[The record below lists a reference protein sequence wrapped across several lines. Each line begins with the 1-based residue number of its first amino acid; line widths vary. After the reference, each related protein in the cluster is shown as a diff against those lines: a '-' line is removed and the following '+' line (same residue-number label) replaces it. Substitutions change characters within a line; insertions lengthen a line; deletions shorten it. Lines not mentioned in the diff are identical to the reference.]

1 MPSGTIRRIEVPLKK
16 KSRFS
21 IIRWISLF
29 MIVLAVILLMV
40 SLVRYSRIRS
50 NFPAGMTI
58 ANVPVG
64 GLNPQEATDRLLQV
78 YASALEL
85 RSGETVIQVKPSS
98 LGFELDMENM
108 MAAADLERVA
118 EPFWRGFWDFLWGRS
133 RNTVNIPL
141 RSVVDEDSMRKYL
154 SSEIAIRFDQP
165 SAAPVPIPGRTDFPS
180 GQPGLTLNI
189 DQAVTDLSAAL
200 DSPTNRVVFMV
211 YGEDAAPRPT
221 IQNLEILLK
230 QNIKLSGYEGL
241 IEIYMKDLQT
251 NQTIHFAYMADEGST
266 IEPNMPFSA
275 MSTLKIPVMV
285 SAFRRL
291 GEDVSP
297 TIMTLMA
304 EMIDKSD
311 NDSTDTLAMTVLDKN
326 LAPLLVTEDM
336 KSLGLVNT
344 FWAGYFYLGAALL
357 RDFETPANQ
366 RPDVITNP
374 ERYDQT
380 TPADLGMLLEDIY
393 QCSQTGGGAL
403 VAVFPGEITQSECQ
417 QMIGLLAANKIGVLI
432 EAGVPSD
439 AQVAHKHGWAPDPTD
454 GVMHTMADAALVFS
468 PGGDY
473 VLVVFLYDP
482 VQILFDDDN
491 MMVAQISQAIYYY
504 FNGNTQ

>member
-1 MPSGTIRRIEVPLKK
+1 MKK
-16 KSRFS
+16 KSGFS
-21 IIRWISLF
+21 IIRWVSLF

-50 NFPAGMTI
+50 NFPVGMTI
-58 ANVPVG
+58 ASVPVG
-64 GLNPQEATDRLLQV
+64 GLDTQEATDRLLQV

-98 LGFELDMENM
+98 LGFALDMEDM
-108 MAAADLERVA
+108 MAAADLQRVA
-118 EPFWRGFWDFLWGRS
+118 EPFWQGFWDFLWGRS
-133 RNTVNIPL
+133 RNTIDIPL
-141 RSVVDEDSMRKYL
+141 RSLIDEDSMRQYL
-154 SSEIAIRFDQP
+154 TNEVAARFDQP
-165 SAAPVPIPGRTDFPS
+165 SAAPVPIPGRTDFPE
-180 GQPGLTLNI
+180 GQPGLTLNA
-189 DQAVTDLSAAL
+189 DQAVTDISAAL
-200 DSPTNRVVFMV
+200 VSPTNRVVFLV

-266 IEPNMPFSA
+266 IDPNMPFSA
-275 MSTLKIPVMV
+275 LSTLKIPVMV
-285 SAFRRL
+285 SVFRRL
-291 GEDVSP
+291 SDSVSP
-297 TIMTLMA
+297 EVMKLLA
-304 EMIDKSD
+304 EMIDQSD
-311 NDSTDTLAMTVLDKN
+311 NASTDTLAATVIDRN
-326 LAPLLVTEDM
+326 LAPVLVTDDM

-344 FWAGYFYLGAALL
+344 FWAGYFTPGSALL
-357 RDFETPANQ
+357 RIYETPANM
-366 RPDVITNP
+366 RPDVITDP
-374 ERYDQT
+374 EIYDQT

-403 VAVFPGEITQSECQ
+403 AAVFPGQITQSECQ
-417 QMIGLLAANKIGVLI
+417 QMVGLLAANKIGMLI

-439 AQVAHKHGWAPDPTD
+439 AQVAHKHGWTTD
-454 GVMHTMADAALVFS
+454 VADGLMHNMADAGLVYT

-482 VQILFDDDN
+482 VQIIFDN
-491 MMVAQISQAIYYY
+491 GNLTVAQISQAIYYY
-504 FNGNTQ
+504 FNGNAQ

>member
-1 MPSGTIRRIEVPLKK
+1 LKK

-21 IIRWISLF
+21 IIRWVSLF

-58 ANVPVG
+58 AGVPVG
-64 GLNPQEATDRLLQV
+64 GLDTQEATDRLLQV

-85 RSGETVIQVKPSS
+85 RSGDTVIQVKPSAM
-98 LGFELDMENM
+98 GFELDLKNM

-118 EPFWRGFWDFLWGRS
+118 DPFWQGFWNFLWGRS
-133 RNTVNIPL
+133 RNTVDIPL
-141 RSVVDEDSMRKYL
+141 RSVIDEDSMRKYL
-154 SSEIAIRFDQP
+154 TGEIAARFDQP
-165 SAAPVPIPGRTDFPS
+165 SAAPIPIPGRTDFPQ
-180 GQPGLTLNI
+180 GQPGLTLNL
-189 DQAVTDLSAAL
+189 DQAVTDISTAL
-200 DSPTNRVVFMV
+200 VSSTNRVVFLV

-230 QNIKLSGYEGL
+230 QNIQLSGYEGL

-251 NQTIHFAYMADEGST
+251 NQVIHFAYLGETAST
-266 IEPNMPFSA
+266 IDPNMPFSA
-275 MSTLKIPVMV
+275 LSTLKIPVMV

-291 GEDVSP
+291 SDPVSP
-297 TIMTLMA
+297 EVMKLMA

-311 NDSTDTLAMTVLDKN
+311 NASTDTLAMSVIDKN
-326 LAPLLVTEDM
+326 LAPILVTDDM

-344 FWAGYFYLGAALL
+344 FWAGFFYQGAALL
-357 RDFETPANQ
+357 RIYETPANS
-366 RPDVITNP
+366 RPDVITEP
-374 ERYDQT
+374 ELYDQT

-403 VAVFPGEITQSECQ
+403 AAVFPGEITQSECQ
-417 QMIGLLAANKIGVLI
+417 QMIGLLAANNIGVLI

-439 AQVAHKHGWAPDPTD
+439 AQVAHKHGWTTD
-454 GVMHTMADAALVFS
+454 IADGLMHNMADAGLVYT

-473 VLVVFLYDP
+473 VLVVFLHDP
-482 VQILFDDDN
+482 VQIIFDDAN
-491 MMVAQISQAIYYY
+491 VMVAKISQAIYYY
-504 FNGNTQ
+504 FNGNNQ

>member
-1 MPSGTIRRIEVPLKK
+1 MKK
-16 KSRFS
+16 KSGFS
-21 IIRWISLF
+21 IIRWVSLF

-50 NFPAGMTI
+50 NFPVGMTI
-58 ANVPVG
+58 ASVPVG
-64 GLNPQEATDRLLQV
+64 GLDTQEATDRLLQV

-118 EPFWRGFWDFLWGRS
+118 EPFWQGFWDFLWGRS
-133 RNTVNIPL
+133 RNTIDIPL
-141 RSVVDEDSMRKYL
+141 RSLVDEDSMRQYL
-154 SSEIAIRFDQP
+154 TNEVAARFDQP
-165 SAAPVPIPGRTDFPS
+165 SAAPVPIPGRTDFPE
-180 GQPGLTLNI
+180 GQPGLTLNA
-189 DQAVTDLSAAL
+189 DQAVTDISAAL
-200 DSPTNRVVFMV
+200 VSPTNRVVFLA

-266 IEPNMPFSA
+266 IDPNMPFSA
-275 MSTLKIPVMV
+275 LSTLKIPVMV
-285 SAFRRL
+285 SVFRRL
-291 GEDVSP
+291 SDSVSP
-297 TIMTLMA
+297 EVMKLLA
-304 EMIDKSD
+304 EMIDQSD
-311 NDSTDTLAMTVLDKN
+311 NASTDTLAATVIDRN
-326 LAPLLVTEDM
+326 LAPVLVTDDM

-344 FWAGYFYLGAALL
+344 FWAGYFTPGSALL
-357 RDFETPANQ
+357 RIYETPANM
-366 RPDVITNP
+366 RPDVITDP
-374 ERYDQT
+374 EIYDQT

-403 VAVFPGEITQSECQ
+403 AAVFPGQITQSECQ
-417 QMIGLLAANKIGVLI
+417 QMVGLLAANKIGMLI

-439 AQVAHKHGWAPDPTD
+439 AQVAHKHGWTTD
-454 GVMHTMADAALVFS
+454 VADGLMHNMADAGLVYT

-482 VQILFDDDN
+482 VQIIFDN
-491 MMVAQISQAIYYY
+491 GNLTVAQISQAIYYY
-504 FNGNTQ
+504 FNGNAQ